1 MLLARLAIE
10 SGEDPVAA
18 TKLHPYVAR
27 KIGAQSQRF
36 TIPQLKAA
44 YLRLYELDIAVKR
57 GEADLSLDLLP
68 LIASL
73 S

>member
-1 MLLARLAIE
+1 MDVPPFVVKQV
-10 SGEDPVAA
+10 S
-18 TKLHPYVAR
+18 
-27 KIGAQSQRF
+27 AQSRRF
-36 TIPQLKAA
+36 TSFELKSI
-44 YLRLYELDIAVKR
+44 YQRLLDLDVSVKR